1 MTQIQLPRR
10 APVVV
15 PVVDAAQP
23 STPTVARRLA
33 AQSTGATPASKLVY
47 LCLAISVLLS
57 AGPLYYMV
65 VMASRPNSD
74 ITSIPPPLTPGDQL
88 GPNISRVFANQ
99 DVMFGQAMVNSVLV
113 AGVATVSVVVLSAL
127 AGFAFAKL
135 RFRGRNA
142 LLLIVIGT
150 MMVPVQLGLVP
161 LYMLMGKL
169 GLAGTLPSALLPF
182 LVSGFGVFMMR
193 QYAAQAIPNELIE
206 AARVDGA
213 STFRIFFSVVFPIL
227 RPAAAVLGL
236 LTFMERWN
244 DFLWPYLTLDA
255 EHPTV
260 QVALSQAVRRLLHR
274 PGAGHGRDP
283 ARDPAARHRVHRVRP
298 PDHRRHHA
306 GRSQGMTMPIDEPAC
321 RAATFP
327 PTSRGASRPRAT
339 RSRAPPTRAAGAGR
353 SGTPS
358 PPLPDGWSTAT
369 TATSRWSTTS
379 ASGTT
384 ST

>member
-1 MTQIQLPRR
+1 MTQIQLP
-10 APVVV
+10 AVVPQVAV
-15 PVVDAAQP
+15 PVVEAP
-23 STPTVARRLA
+23 SPRRRRSLARLA
-33 AQSTGATPASKLVY
+33 AQSSGATPASKLVY

-65 VMASRPNSD
+65 VLASRPNSD
-74 ITSIPPPLTPGDQL
+74 ITSVPPPLTPGDQL
-88 GPNISRVFANQ
+88 GTNVSRVFANQ

-213 STFRIFFSVVFPIL
+213 SHFQIFWRLVVPMSV
-227 RPAAAVLGL
+227 PALASFAIFQFLWV
-236 LTFMERWN
+236 WN
-244 DFLWPYLTLDA
+244 DFFVAYLFIQSGPNRVMQQALYTLLG
-255 EHPTV
+255 
-260 QVALSQAVRRLLHR
+260 QY
-274 PGAGHGRDP
+274 G
-283 ARDPAARHRVHRVRP
+283 
-298 PDHRRHHA
+298 
-306 GRSQGMTMPIDEPAC
+306 QGWQKV
-321 RAATFP
+321 
-327 PTSRGASRPRAT
+327 
-339 RSRAPPTRAAGAGR
+339 AAGSFIVLVVPLVIFFALQRYFVRGLTAG
-353 SGTPS
+353 SVK
-358 PPLPDGWSTAT
+358 
-369 TATSRWSTTS
+369 
-379 ASGTT
+379 
-384 ST
+384 

>member
-1 MTQIQLPRR
+1 MTQTQLPVVPPVVREGAGGATQAPSARRSARTTRSLRR
-10 APVVV
+10 A
-15 PVVDAAQP
+15 AE
-23 STPTVARRLA
+23 R
-33 AQSTGATPASKLVY
+33 STGATPAGPLVY
-47 LCLAISVLLS
+47 ATLALSVLLA

-74 ITSIPPPLTPGDQL
+74 ITSLPPPLTPGAML
-88 GPNISRVFANQ
+88 AENVGRVFANQ
-99 DVMFGQAMVNSVLV
+99 DVMFGRAMVNSVLV
-113 AGVATVSVVVLSAL
+113 AGAATVSVVVLSAL

-135 RFRGRNA
+135 RFKGRNA

-169 GLAGTLPSALLPF
+169 GLAGSLPSALLPF

-193 QYAAQAIPNELIE
+193 QYAAQAIPDELIE

-213 STFRIFFSVVFPIL
+213 STTRIFFSVVFPVL

-260 QVALSQAVRRLLHR
+260 QVALSRLSGGYYTDQALVMAGTLLGTL
-274 PGAGHGRDP
+274 PLVLVFVVFGRQII
-283 ARDPAARHRVHRVRP
+283 
-298 PDHRRHHA
+298 
-306 GRSQGMTMPIDEPAC
+306 GGIMQG
-321 RAATFP
+321 
-327 PTSRGASRPRAT
+327 GVK
-339 RSRAPPTRAAGAGR
+339 G
-353 SGTPS
+353 
-358 PPLPDGWSTAT
+358 
-369 TATSRWSTTS
+369 
-379 ASGTT
+379 
-384 ST
+384 

>member
-1 MTQIQLPRR
+1 MSQTQVPVAV
-10 APVVV
+10 APVT
-15 PVVDAAQP
+15 ARQFQP
-23 STPTVARRLA
+23 PPGHRSRRLA
-33 AQSTGATPASKLVY
+33 AAAAKSTGATPAGRLIY
-47 LCLAISVLLS
+47 LCLTLSVLLA

-74 ITSIPPPLTPGDQL
+74 ISSIPPPLTPGSQL
-88 GPNISRVFANQ
+88 GENVSRVFANQ

-113 AGVATVSVVVLSAL
+113 AGAATVSVVTLSAL

-169 GLAGTLPSALLPF
+169 GLAGTLWSALLPF

-193 QYAAQAIPNELIE
+193 QYAAQAIPNELVE

-260 QVALSQAVRRLLHR
+260 QVALSRLSGGYYTDQALVMAGTLLGTL
-274 PGAGHGRDP
+274 PLVIVFIVFGRQII
-283 ARDPAARHRVHRVRP
+283 
-298 PDHRRHHA
+298 
-306 GRSQGMTMPIDEPAC
+306 GGIMQG
-321 RAATFP
+321 
-327 PTSRGASRPRAT
+327 GVK
-339 RSRAPPTRAAGAGR
+339 G
-353 SGTPS
+353 
-358 PPLPDGWSTAT
+358 
-369 TATSRWSTTS
+369 
-379 ASGTT
+379 
-384 ST
+384 

>member
-1 MTQIQLPRR
+1 MTQIQLP
-10 APVVV
+10 AVVPEVVV
-15 PVVDAAQP
+15 PVVDQP
-23 STPTVARRLA
+23 SPRRRRSLAKLA
-33 AQSTGATPASKLVY
+33 AQSSGATPASKLVY

-74 ITSIPPPLTPGDQL
+74 ITSIPPPLVPGDQL

-260 QVALSQAVRRLLHR
+260 QVALSRLSGGYYTDQALVMAGTLLGTL
-274 PGAGHGRDP
+274 PLVIVFIVFGRQII
-283 ARDPAARHRVHRVRP
+283 
-298 PDHRRHHA
+298 
-306 GRSQGMTMPIDEPAC
+306 GGIMQG
-321 RAATFP
+321 
-327 PTSRGASRPRAT
+327 GVK
-339 RSRAPPTRAAGAGR
+339 G
-353 SGTPS
+353 
-358 PPLPDGWSTAT
+358 
-369 TATSRWSTTS
+369 
-379 ASGTT
+379 
-384 ST
+384 